1 VRRIPACLVVLAAA
15 GCGSGQRP
23 APPSPSP
30 SRPVVQRAY
39 HAAFPLPGAQRAELR
54 RLRGRPVYCGGGRH
68 RIVALTFDDG
78 PGPYTRLALK
88 ELGAA
93 GAHATF
99 FVVAKSVHRFPG
111 WPRREAHGAAL
122 GDHTATH
129 ALLPLMTPG
138 AMHREIAVGRQV
150 ASRAAGVPIRLF
162 RPPYGA
168 FNADVTRAAARMG
181 MTEILWSVD
190 SGDSIG
196 GNFHAIAAR
205 VRDAVRPGA
214 IVLFHENR
222 GQTIRALR
230 SLLPWLERHH
240 YRTASVPELL
250 AADPPAAR
258 QLQRGVKGCGR

>member
-1 VRRIPACLVVLAAA
+1 MRRLLPLALIAVA
-15 GCGSGQRP
+15 GCGSGAP
-23 APPSPSP
+23 APAPTAPH
-30 SRPVVQRAY
+30 RVQRTPAR
-39 HAAFPLPGAQRAELR
+39 HFPSVAAQRAQLR
-54 RLRGRPVYCGGGRH
+54 RLRHIDRPVYCARGRR

-88 ELGAA
+88 ELHAA

-99 FVVAKSVHRFPG
+99 FVVAKSIRSYPA
-111 WPRREAHGAAL
+111 WPRREVRGAAL

-129 ALLPLMTPG
+129 VLLPLLTRG
-138 AMHREIAVGRQV
+138 AMEREIAVGQRV
-150 ASRAAGVPIRLF
+150 ASRSAHVPIRLF

-168 FNADVTRAAARMG
+168 FDRAVTRTARRLG
-181 MTEILWSVD
+181 MVEIIWSVD
-190 SGDSIG
+190 SGDSIR
-196 GNFHAIAAR
+196 GNFHAIATR
-205 VRDAVRPGA
+205 VRHAVRPGA

-250 AADPPAAR
+250 AADPPTAR
-258 QLQRGVKGCGR
+258 QLRRGMQGCER